1 MIEAEGLRSEAPP
14 DEAALDRWRRLT
26 IVPMMAAAALFLG
39 AYAWPIIDPGIAAG
53 WQRACDAAMFGIWV
67 LFGADYLVRLRL
79 APRRWEFAKRNWFDL
94 LILVAPMLRSLRLV
108 QIIMV
113 LGLLDKRAGLT
124 LRANVARYAGAA
136 AVLVVFCA
144 ALAVLDAERGVAGSV
159 IRTFPDA
166 LWWAATTVTTVGYG
180 DLYPVTAEGRLV
192 AGVLFTAGIALLGV
206 VTATLASWFVEK
218 FNEGQESAAATQ
230 KQMAELTEEVRSL
243 RAELAARGAGAGTA
257 AGEVGSGRRP

>member
-1 MIEAEGLRSEAPP
+1 MTEEESLRSQTPP
-14 DEAALDRWRRLT
+14 DGAALDWWRRLT
-26 IVPMMAAAALFLG
+26 IVPMMAAAGLFLG
-39 AYAWPIIDPGIAAG
+39 AYAWPIIDPGLSAR
-53 WQRACDAAMFGIWV
+53 WTSLCEAAMFGIWV
-67 LFGADYLVRLRL
+67 LFAADYLVRLYL
-79 APRRWEFAKRNWFDL
+79 APRRWEFVLRNWFDL

-108 QIIMV
+108 QIIVV
-113 LGLLDKRAGLT
+113 LSLLNKRAGLT
-124 LRANVARYAGAA
+124 LRASVARYAGAA

-144 ALAVLDAERGVAGSV
+144 ALAVLDAERGAAGSV

-230 KQMAELTEEVRSL
+230 KQMAELTEEVRLL
-243 RAELAARGAGAGTA
+243 RAELAAGGTSAATA
-257 AGEVGSGRRP
+257 AERSDAGR